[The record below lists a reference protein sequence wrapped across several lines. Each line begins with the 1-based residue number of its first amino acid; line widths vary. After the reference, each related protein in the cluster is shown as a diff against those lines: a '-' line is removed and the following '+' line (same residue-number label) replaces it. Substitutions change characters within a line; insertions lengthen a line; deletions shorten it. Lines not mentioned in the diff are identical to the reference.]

1 MIGSRSKNIV
11 IWTFVA
17 IALILLSAPTVVVL
31 GASFT
36 AGNIITFPP
45 DGLSLKWY
53 GAIAQASDLRQAFAG
68 DVQLPGDTDRNRF
81 APGVEDID
89 PGIGDR
95 TADRD
100 RSRVRG
106 QVAWNAPGAGEGR
119 ALGRAITVVQ
129 R

>member
-45 DGLSLKWY
+45 QGLSLKWY
-53 GAIAQASDLRQAFAG
+53 GAILGASDLRQAFVRSLIVSAICTRCSS
-68 DVQLPGDTDRNRF
+68 VKYAVSPVEPRANRPSTPP
-81 APGVEDID
+81 AM
-89 PGIGDR
+89 R
-95 TADRD
+95 
-100 RSRVRG
+100 
-106 QVAWNAPGAGEGR
+106 
-119 ALGRAITVVQ
+119 
-129 R
+129 